1 MDIARERMSEN
12 VEKTNIK
19 YNHYYRDVSHL
30 QVIDVYQI
38 LKLFDVTD
46 PCLQHA
52 LKKILAAGNRGSK
65 NIDKDVQEAID
76 TLKRFQDM
84 QEGL

>member
-1 MDIARERMSEN
+1 MSEN